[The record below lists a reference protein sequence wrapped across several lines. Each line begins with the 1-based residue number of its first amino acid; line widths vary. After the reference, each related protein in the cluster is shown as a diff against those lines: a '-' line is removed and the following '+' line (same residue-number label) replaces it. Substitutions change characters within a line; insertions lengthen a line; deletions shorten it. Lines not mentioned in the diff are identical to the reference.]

1 MSVVVGPPPQP
12 GGPLGFDEALQL
24 TDVAG
29 RLTEFVLMGLQLDAD
44 YRAARYDLTE
54 ASRWLTGYVEEAIL
68 WKPCGLDATEWAIMR
83 RHTEIG
89 EGIVASIGP
98 LAHLATAIRA
108 AHERW
113 DGGGY
118 PDGLRG
124 ELIPLASRIVFAC
137 GAYDAMTAD
146 RTYRTA
152 RASAD
157 ALREL

>member
-29 RLTEFVLMGLQLDAD
+29 RLTEFVLMGL
-44 YRAARYDLTE
+44 
-54 ASRWLTGYVEEAIL
+54 
-68 WKPCGLDATEWAIMR
+68 
-83 RHTEIG
+83 HTEIG

-124 ELIPLASRIVFAC
+124 EQIPLASRIVFAC

-146 RTYRTA
+146 CTYRTA